1 MPRRRREARGLNL
14 TAEINVTSLVD
25 VAFTLLVI
33 FLITAPIM
41 QGGVD
46 VQVPRASV
54 ESIASPDQGVVVSLT
69 RDGQL
74 YIGEQAASWEEF
86 EPALVDIVREQQA
99 QSIFLR
105 ADEAVDYGEVLRV
118 LAAMKTLDIA
128 AVGLVAEPETSGGG
142 GP

>member
-1 MPRRRREARGLNL
+1 MARRRREARGLNL

-46 VQVPRASV
+46 VQVPKASV

-69 RDGQL
+69 KDNEL
-74 YIGEQAASWEEF
+74 YIGEQLASWDEF
-86 EPALVDIVREQQA
+86 EPALIDVVREEQA

-105 ADEAVDYGEVLRV
+105 ADESVDYGNVLRV

-128 AVGLVAEPETSGGG
+128 EVGLVAEPETSGPGS
-142 GP
+142 P

>member
-74 YIGEQAASWEEF
+74 YIGEQAASCEEF